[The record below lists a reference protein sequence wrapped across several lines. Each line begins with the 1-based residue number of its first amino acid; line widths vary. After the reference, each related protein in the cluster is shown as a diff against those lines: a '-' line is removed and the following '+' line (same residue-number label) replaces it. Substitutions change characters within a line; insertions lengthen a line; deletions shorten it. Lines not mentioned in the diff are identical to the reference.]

1 VPSATASPAPPT
13 PATPKPP
20 LPVRDFSQLFLAL
33 ERSTGTRAKKQLLKD
48 YFRDRPDAD
57 AAWALYFLSGR
68 RPKRLL
74 PPSLLRPWVAEEA
87 DLPLWL
93 LEEAYHH
100 VGDLAETTAL
110 LLPSVSG
117 TDVTTEPGP
126 LSHFVPT
133 RLLSL
138 EGLPAEEQRES
149 LRSTWALLRP
159 EERLVFHKLLTGGF
173 RVGVQQKTVQ
183 NALAELYRLN
193 PAIVAHRM
201 MGNWQPTPD
210 FFAALRDPAAPDG
223 ESEPSRPYP
232 FCLAH
237 PLESAPPEVL
247 DDFSL
252 WQVEPKWDGIR
263 AQLIRR
269 SGLAFLWSRG
279 EENVGPAFPEIL
291 EASALLPDG
300 TVLDGEILVWQEGR
314 TTPEPFA
321 SLQTRL
327 GRKKVGKQLRNQRP
341 VRFLAYDLLET
352 NGQDLRGVG
361 TETRRVRLESLWQS
375 LPENPTLQLS
385 PLRPASTR
393 EQARHWVDTARERR
407 EEGLLLKHRD
417 APYHSGRPR
426 GAWWK
431 WKVDPLRID
440 AVLLYAQ
447 AGHGRRSGLF
457 TDYTFAVRH
466 GDQLLPVAKAYSGL
480 DDAEIRELDRWIKGH
495 TLETFGPVRSV
506 PPEKVFEIAFDS
518 LRPSSRHKAGLA
530 LRFPRIARWRHDKTP
545 EEINTLTDLQS
556 LLPE

>member
-1 VPSATASPAPPT
+1 M
-13 PATPKPP
+13 
-20 LPVRDFSQLFLAL
+20 RDFTQLFLAL
-33 ERSTGTRAKKQLLKD
+33 ERSPGTRAKKQLLED

-74 PPSLLRPWVAEEA
+74 SPSLLRPWVAEEA

-110 LLPSVSG
+110 LLPCDTG
-117 TDVTTEPGP
+117 TDIPTSPGP
-126 LSHFVPT
+126 LSRFVPT
-133 RLLSL
+133 RLL
-138 EGLPAEEQRES
+138 GLAGMTPEEQRES
-149 LRSTWALLRP
+149 LRETWAILRP

-183 NALAELYRLN
+183 NALAHLYQLDS
-193 PAIVAHRM
+193 AVIAHRM
-201 MGNWQPTPD
+201 MGHWQPTPA
-210 FFAALRDPAAPDG
+210 FFEALRAPAGVEGD
-223 ESEPSRPYP
+223 SEPSRPYP

-247 DDFSL
+247 EDLSP

-263 AQLIRR
+263 AQLLHRR
-269 SGLAFLWSRG
+269 GLAFLWSRG
-279 EENVGPAFPEIL
+279 EENVGPTFPEVL
-291 EASALLPDG
+291 EAASTLPDG
-300 TVLDGEILVWQEGR
+300 TVLDGEVLVWVGGQ
-314 TTPEPFA
+314 TYPEPFA
-321 SLQTRL
+321 SLQKRL
-327 GRKKVGKQLRNQRP
+327 GRKKVGKQLREKLP
-341 VRFLAYDLLET
+341 VRFLAYDLLEV
-352 NGQDLRGVG
+352 NGRDLRGEG
-361 TETRRVRLESLWQS
+361 TETRRGRLEELWRS
-375 LPENPTLQLS
+375 LPGDPTLQLS
-385 PLRPASTR
+385 PLRPAANR
-393 EQARHWVDTARERR
+393 EEARGWIDTARDRR
-407 EEGLLLKHRD
+407 EEGLLLKHRE
-417 APYHSGRPR
+417 APYHVGRTR

-480 DDAEIRELDRWIKGH
+480 DDAEIRELDRWIKAH

-530 LRFPRIARWRHDKTP
+530 LRFPRITRWRHDKTP
-545 EEINTLTDLQS
+545 DEVNTLADLQS
-556 LLPE
+556 LLPS